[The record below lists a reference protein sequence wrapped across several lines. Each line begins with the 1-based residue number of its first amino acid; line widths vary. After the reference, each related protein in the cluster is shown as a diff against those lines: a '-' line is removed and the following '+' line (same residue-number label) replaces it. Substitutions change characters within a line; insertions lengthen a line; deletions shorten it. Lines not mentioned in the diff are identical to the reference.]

1 MDGNLLPLP
10 ILPRPIASTTPS
22 NDEHYVHTI
31 WTRAL
36 SERFGPPNR
45 PGLSGVLAY
54 PFSCALFPLPPS
66 LLCRHRSP
74 ARLSLSFPSFP
85 FPSSQAEHPPPEAG
99 RSTFNVQFRRS
110 RPQEFFQDLDR
121 IVVAIVVAIVV
132 VVVVVV
138 VDRRRATSMMRAH
151 AGYVLR
157 RPAASAVAAEV
168 EVAVETEVAAAEVA
182 ASEVGVEA
190 EVGVGRAEVAG
201 VEVEAAEAGAGAGKA
216 EVAEAEV
223 GVGKA
228 EVGPPRRPEV
238 AVVSPAEAAAALPL
252 FSDDQGT

>member
-1 MDGNLLPLP
+1 M
-10 ILPRPIASTTPS
+10 
-22 NDEHYVHTI
+22 HTI
-31 WTRAL
+31 RTRAL
-36 SERFGPPNR
+36 SKRFSPGPF
-45 PGLSGVLAY
+45 GVLAH
-54 PFSCALFPLPPS
+54 PIQLQLQTLPSPSSQAPLAPP
-66 LLCRHRSP
+66 P
-74 ARLSLSFPSFP
+74 P

-110 RPQEFFQDLDR
+110 RPQELFQDLDR
-121 IVVAIVVAIVV
+121 IVGAI
-132 VVVVVV
+132 VVVV

-151 AGYVLR
+151 AGHVLR